1 MSTAALLRVRK
12 TWKQSTCVIKSG
24 MDRDVMRVCHGVLLS
39 SEKEQNSATLSSLR
53 LLGGHYAYEVSPR
66 ERQTLYMIVRK
77 CGTQKIQQASEFHKT
92 RSRLHRYRKTTG
104 SQDGEGGSRQQT
116 GGDQEIQTNTYEINK
131 LQGYI
136 VWHRGCS

>member
-77 CGTQKIQQASEFHKT
+77 CGT
-92 RSRLHRYRKTTG
+92 
-104 SQDGEGGSRQQT
+104 
-116 GGDQEIQTNTYEINK
+116 
-131 LQGYI
+131 
-136 VWHRGCS
+136 